1 MYHHGYMRRSR
12 KPSTRRTDVARELLE
27 FDDEFA
33 ALNRS
38 TLFVMQSLVAVLA
51 AANTEDERSVG
62 GAVQCIDWL
71 RDQMRELERRLG
83 NIRRNARAGGL

>member
-1 MYHHGYMRRSR
+1 MRRSR
-12 KPSTRRTDVARELLE
+12 KPSTRRADIARELLK

-38 TLFVMQSLVAVLA
+38 TLFVMQSVVAVLA

-83 NIRRNARAGGL
+83 NIRRNARAGRL